1 MQKFYSHGKLLI
13 TGEYVVL
20 DGATALALPTRFGQ
34 SIEVKKAENGFIQ
47 WTSYDH
53 EENIWFEAEIA
64 LDEITRHTVEQKEED
79 KFRKRLVFI
88 LREAH
93 QANPKLLQKDKG
105 FQVTTFT
112 EFPLDWGL
120 GTSSTLIA
128 NIANWFSIDPFE
140 LQEKTFGGSGYDI
153 AVAIEDS
160 AVTYELT
167 KSGRSILTTSFHP
180 DFSDSIFFVHLNRKQ
195 NSRESIQHYKKQE
208 KEALATA
215 CEKIS
220 RLTHQVITC
229 SSLSE
234 FNLLLEIHE
243 QIISQLINLPK
254 VKTSFFP
261 DYSGGIK
268 SLGGWGGDFILATGG
283 EAEQDYFRKKG
294 YETIIPYSEM
304 IL

>member
-1 MQKFYSHGKLLI
+1 MKKFYSHGKLLI

-20 DGATALALPTRFGQ
+20 DGATALALPTKFGQ
-34 SIEVKKAENGFIQ
+34 SMEVKKAEHGFIQ
-47 WTSYDH
+47 WTGFDR
-53 EENIWFEAEIA
+53 EEQIWFEAEIA
-64 LDEITRHTVEQKEED
+64 SEEITRETVEEKEENQP
-79 KFRKRLVFI
+79 RKRLVSI

-93 QANPKLLQKDKG
+93 RANPGLLQKGKG
-105 FQVTTFT
+105 FQVTTQT

-128 NIANWFSIDPFE
+128 NIAQWFSIDAFE

-153 AVAIEDS
+153 AVAMEDS

-167 KSGRSILTTSFHP
+167 ENGRSILSTSFHP

-195 NSRESIQHYKKQE
+195 NSRESIEHYKKQE
-208 KEALATA
+208 KEALSTA

-234 FNLLLEIHE
+234 FNLLLDIHE

-254 VKTSFFP
+254 VKTALFP
-261 DYSGGIK
+261 DFSGGIK

-283 EAEQDYFRKKG
+283 EAEQDYFRKRG
-294 YETIIPYSEM
+294 YETVIPYSEM

>member
-20 DGATALALPTRFGQ
+20 DGATALALPTKFGQ
-34 SIEVKKAENGFIQ
+34 SMEVKKAETGFIE

-53 EENIWFEAEIA
+53 EEKIWFEAEIT
-64 LDEITRHTVEQKEED
+64 LKEITEDTGEKEEEQ
-79 KFRKRLVFI
+79 FRKRLISI

-93 QANPKLLQKDKG
+93 KRNPELLQKEKG
-105 FQVTTFT
+105 FQVTTLT

-128 NIANWFSIDPFE
+128 NIAEWFSIDPFE

-153 AVAIEDS
+153 AVAIENS

-167 KSGRSILTTSFHP
+167 ESGRSILSTSFHP

-254 VKTSFFP
+254 VKTALFS
-261 DYSGGIK
+261 DYQGGIK

>member
-34 SIEVKKAENGFIQ
+34 SMEVKKAENGFIQ

-53 EENIWFEAEIA
+53 EENIWFEAEIG
-64 LDEITRHTVEQKEED
+64 LDEITRDTVEQKEED
-79 KFRKRLVFI
+79 KFRKRLISI

-93 QANPKLLQKDKG
+93 QASPKLLQKDKG

-128 NIANWFSIDPFE
+128 NIADWFSIDPFE

-195 NSRESIQHYKKQE
+195 NSRESIEHYKKQK
-208 KEALATA
+208 KEALAIA

-254 VKTSFFP
+254 VKTSLFP
-261 DYSGGIK
+261 EYSGGIK